1 MIRTALFIGALLLA
15 GGAYVVA
22 TVARIDATTRAFLRD
37 TEADDMATLHFS
49 KPLEGGSTVTY
60 TATQEPGE
68 TLKQFA
74 ARARAEWAEICAG
87 LGD

>member
-1 MIRTALFIGALLLA
+1 
-15 GGAYVVA
+15 
-22 TVARIDATTRAFLRD
+22 
-37 TEADDMATLHFS
+37 MATLHFS